1 VVRTRVRRSA
11 NALTAFRA
19 CCGVLLLLRPTWLA
33 FLAGVLSDWL
43 DGPLARRAGATAAG
57 ARFDLEADSL
67 LTLGA
72 AVAAVRCGAPRVVLL
87 APIARY
93 GVHLLRPGLTA
104 DETRWDRVTGVA
116 QMALLGAVIARVPA
130 GWAYVPVTA
139 ARCAA
144 LAARMAPRGRL
155 DLAAQPAE
163 PR

>member
-1 VVRTRVRRSA
+1 VVAASLKKKA

-19 CCGVLLLLRPTWLA
+19 FCGVLLLFRPTWLA
-33 FLAGVLSDWL
+33 FSAGVLSDWL

-93 GVHLLRPGLTA
+93 GVHRLRPRLTA

-116 QMALLGAVIARVPA
+116 QMALMGAVIARLPA
-130 GWAYVPVTA
+130 RWASIPVTA
-139 ARCAA
+139 GRCAA
-144 LAARMAPRGRL
+144 LAARIASRGRL
-155 DLAAQPAE
+155 DLTAQPAE

>member
-1 VVRTRVRRSA
+1 MRRSA

-19 CCGVLLLLRPTWLA
+19 LCGVLLLFRPTSLA
-33 FLAGVLSDWL
+33 FFAGVLSDWL
-43 DGPLARRAGATAAG
+43 DGPLARRAGATAG
-57 ARFDLEADSL
+57 GTRFDLEADSL

-93 GVHLLRPGLTA
+93 GVHRLRPRLTA

-116 QMALLGAVIARVPA
+116 QMALMGAVIARLPA
-130 GWAYVPVTA
+130 RWASIPVTA
-139 ARCAA
+139 GRCAA
-144 LAARMAPRGRL
+144 LAARIASRGRL
-155 DLAAQPAE
+155 DLTAQPAE

>member
-1 VVRTRVRRSA
+1 MRRSA

-19 CCGVLLLLRPTWLA
+19 LCGVLLLFRPTSLA
-33 FLAGVLSDWL
+33 FFAGVLSDWL
-43 DGPLARRAGATAAG
+43 DGPLARRAGATAGG

-93 GVHLLRPGLTA
+93 GVHRLRPRLTA

-116 QMALLGAVIARVPA
+116 QMALMGAVIARLPA
-130 GWAYVPVTA
+130 RWASIPVTA
-139 ARCAA
+139 GRCAA
-144 LAARMAPRGRL
+144 LAARIASRGRL
-155 DLAAQPAE
+155 DLTAQPAE